1 MWVVNCNCQVLV
13 SHHCQFPVIVNVAS
27 CQLSTVVSCCLP
39 QSPLS
44 VSIVTTRCTFQ
55 LSLSGVIV
63 SHHCQFPVIVSCQL
77 PFVSC
82 QFLVVTT
89 ISVNCYYHLLYLH
102 LPLVVYCHCLLSLL
116 LSLSLVC
123 YCLVNV
129 IVNCE
134 LKKKLYTSGKTGYR
148 FTKSQGHK
156 CQPEKVTAI
165 IILQR

>member
-1 MWVVNCNCQVLV
+1 MSLLVTTVTYQSHIQLLMWVVNCNCQVLV

-63 SHHCQFPVIVSCQL
+63 SHHCQFPFIVSCQL

-102 LPLVVYCHCLLSLL
+102 LPLVVIVIVQPPSIMTVSCHFQFSLSIVIVCCHCCCHCLLYVTVWWMSL
-116 LSLSLVC
+116 
-123 YCLVNV
+123 
-129 IVNCE
+129 
-134 LKKKLYTSGKTGYR
+134 
-148 FTKSQGHK
+148 
-156 CQPEKVTAI
+156 
-165 IILQR
+165 